1 MAENPRCVN
10 NDHTVNVQNPVKS
23 VPKHGL
29 LRSTAV
35 FGSMTFL
42 SRMAGLARDLLQA
55 SLFGTGA
62 AVSAFVIA
70 YRIPNYLRRIFAEGS
85 FSSAFVPVLSELRE
99 KGDEAQIQDFL
110 NHIAGALLAAVLLV
124 TACGIALSPW
134 LARLFLLLAG
144 KDSELVGLTADMMRI
159 TFPYLAFISMTAL
172 AGAVMNSF
180 RHFGLPAFI
189 PVLHNLAIIF
199 AMLVLAQYFKVPAFA
214 LAWGVFLAGLLQF
227 CVMWPALRRFGLK
240 PHFKLDFK
248 HPGVQRVFK
257 LMLPTIF
264 SSSVAQLN
272 LLVGTVFASAL
283 VVNAQSWLYYS
294 DRLTELPLGLFG
306 VAIGTVI
313 LPHLSRQHAAE
324 NREGYNHALDW
335 GMKTVCLVGIPAA
348 VGLMVLAEPL
358 CASLFQYGKF
368 TAQDTR
374 MVAAAVS
381 AMSVGIPAFML
392 SKVLLPAFYSRH
404 DTRTP
409 MKVAVWTVLVNIAL
423 IAGLVTV
430 LRRLDSPFAHV
441 GIALAT
447 ALAGIFNA
455 VALQRM
461 LHREGA
467 YRPEAGWGGWLLKIA
482 AACTVMVLV
491 VLCIRWQVGDWRVLP
506 GMQRV
511 GWLSVAVIAGAS
523 SYLATHWAFGLRLR
537 HLREF

>member
-1 MAENPRCVN
+1 MAENLRCVN
-10 NDHTVNVQNPVKS
+10 NDRTVNVQDSVKS
-23 VPKHGL
+23 VSKHGL

-35 FGSMTFL
+35 FGSMTFI
-42 SRMAGLARDLLQA
+42 SRLAGLARDLLQA

-99 KGDEAQIQDFL
+99 KGDETQVQDFL
-110 NHIAGALLAAVLLV
+110 NHIAGALLAVVLVV

-134 LARLFLLLAG
+134 LARLFLLMAG
-144 KDSELVGLTADMMRI
+144 RDSELVGLTADMMRI

-240 PHFKLDFK
+240 PQFKLDYR

-257 LMLPTIF
+257 LMLPTVF

-294 DRLTELPLGLFG
+294 DRLTEFPLGLFG

-335 GMKTVCLVGIPAA
+335 GMKTVCLIGIPAA
-348 VGLMVLAEPL
+348 VGLMLLAEPL

-368 TAQDTR
+368 DAQDTR

-381 AMSVGIPAFML
+381 AMSIGIPAFML
-392 SKVLLPAFYSRH
+392 SKVLLPAFFSRH
-404 DTRTP
+404 DTKTP
-409 MKVAVWTVLVNIAL
+409 MKVAVWTVLVNIVL
-423 IAGLVTV
+423 IALLVSL
-430 LRRLDSPFAHV
+430 LRWLESPFAHV

-455 VALQRM
+455 IALAR
-461 LHREGA
+461 LLRNEGV
-467 YRPEAGWGGWLLKIA
+467 YSPEPGWGRWLLKIA
-482 AACTVMVLV
+482 VACAVMAAV
-491 VLCIRWQVGDWRVLP
+491 VLLISWQVGDWRLLP
-506 GMQRV
+506 GLHRI
-511 GWLSVAVIAGAS
+511 GWLLAAVVAGAS
-523 SYLATHWAFGLRLR
+523 SYLATHWAFGLRLH

>member
-1 MAENPRCVN
+1 MAENLSCVN
-10 NDHTVNVQNPVKS
+10 NDRTVNVQDSVKS
-23 VPKHGL
+23 VSKHGL

-35 FGSMTFL
+35 FGSMTFI
-42 SRMAGLARDLLQA
+42 SRLAGLARDLLQA

-99 KGDEAQIQDFL
+99 KGDAAQVQDFL
-110 NHIAGALLAAVLLV
+110 NHIAGALLAAVLVV

-134 LARLFLLLAG
+134 LARLFLLMAG

-257 LMLPTIF
+257 LMLPTVF

-294 DRLTELPLGLFG
+294 DRLTEFPLGLFG

-335 GMKTVCLVGIPAA
+335 GMKTVCLIGIPAA
-348 VGLMVLAEPL
+348 VGLMILAEPL

-368 TAQDTR
+368 GAQDTR

-381 AMSVGIPAFML
+381 AMSIGIPAFML
-392 SKVLLPAFYSRH
+392 SKVLLPAFFSRH
-404 DTRTP
+404 DTKTP
-409 MKVAVWTVLVNIAL
+409 MHVAVWTVFVNIVL
-423 IAGLVTV
+423 IASMVTV
-430 LRRLDSPFAHV
+430 LRWLESPFAHV

-455 VALQRM
+455 FALERI
-461 LHREGA
+461 LRREGV
-467 YRPEAGWGGWLLKIA
+467 YSPEAGWGRWLLKIA
-482 AACTVMVLV
+482 IACTVMATV
-491 VLCIRWQVGDWRVLP
+491 VLLIRWQVGDWRLLP
-506 GMQRV
+506 GLHRI
-511 GWLSVAVIAGAS
+511 GWLLVAVIAGAS
-523 SYLATHWAFGLRLR
+523 SYLATHWAFGLRLH
-537 HLREF
+537 HLREV

>member
-1 MAENPRCVN
+1 
-10 NDHTVNVQNPVKS
+10 
-23 VPKHGL
+23 
-29 LRSTAV
+29 
-35 FGSMTFL
+35 MTFL
-42 SRMAGLARDLLQA
+42 SRMAGLARDLMQA

-85 FSSAFVPVLSELRE
+85 FASAFVPVLSELRE
-99 KGDEAQIQDFL
+99 KGDEAQVQDFL

-124 TACGIALSPW
+124 TALGIALSPW

-144 KDSELVGLTADMMRI
+144 RDSELVGLTAEMMRI

-199 AMLVLAQYFKVPAFA
+199 AMLVLAQYFRVPAFA

-227 CVMWPALRRFGLK
+227 CVMWPALRRFGVL
-240 PHFKLDFK
+240 PRLQLDFR

-257 LMLPTIF
+257 LMLPTVF

-294 DRLTELPLGLFG
+294 DRLTEFPLGLFG

-324 NREGYNHALDW
+324 DQEGYNRALDW
-335 GMKTVCLVGIPAA
+335 GMRLVCLIGLPAA
-348 VGLMVLAEPL
+348 VGLVVLAEPL

-381 AMSVGIPAFML
+381 AMGIGIPAFML

-409 MKVAVWTVLVNIAL
+409 MKVAVWTVIVNIVL
-423 IAGLVTV
+423 IATLVSA
-430 LRRLDSPFAHV
+430 LRWLGSPYGHL
-441 GIALAT
+441 GIAMAT

-455 VALQRM
+455 VALQR
-461 LHREGA
+461 LLRREGA
-467 YRPEAGWGGWLLKIA
+467 YRPLPGWGRWLVRITV
-482 AACTVMVLV
+482 ACTVMAAV
-491 VLCIRWQVGDWRVLP
+491 VLAIRWQIGDWRMLP
-506 GMQRV
+506 GLQRV
-511 GWLSVAVIAGAS
+511 GWLAVAVLAGAG
-523 SYLATHWAFGLRLR
+523 SYFVSHWLMGLRPR
-537 HLREF
+537 HLREVQGL

>member
-10 NDHTVNVQNPVKS
+10 NDRTVNVQDSVKS
-23 VPKHGL
+23 VSKHGL

-35 FGSMTFL
+35 FGSMTFI

-110 NHIAGALLAAVLLV
+110 DHIAGALLAVVLAV
-124 TACGIALSPW
+124 TAAGIALSPL

-144 KDSELVGLTADMMRI
+144 KDSELVELTASMMRI
-159 TFPYLAFISMTAL
+159 TFPYLTFISMTAL

-180 RHFGLPAFI
+180 RHFGLPAVI

-199 AMLVLAQYFKVPAFA
+199 AMLVLAQYFEVPAFA

-227 CVMWPALRRFGLK
+227 CVMWPALRRFGVK

-294 DRLTELPLGLFG
+294 DRLTEFPLGLFG

-335 GMKTVCLVGIPAA
+335 GMKTVCLIGIPAA
-348 VGLMVLAEPL
+348 VGLMVLAEPV

-381 AMSVGIPAFML
+381 AMSIGIPAFML

-404 DTRTP
+404 DTKTP
-409 MKVAVWTVLVNIAL
+409 MKVAVWTVMVNIAL
-423 IAGLVTV
+423 IAVLVST
-430 LRRLDSPFAHV
+430 LRWLQSPFAHV

-447 ALAGIFNA
+447 AMAGIFNA
-455 VALQRM
+455 IALER
-461 LHREGA
+461 LLRRDGV
-467 YRPEAGWGGWLLKIA
+467 YSPEAGWGRWLLKIA
-482 AACTVMVLV
+482 AACAVMTAV
-491 VLCIRWQVGDWRVLP
+491 VLLIRWQVGDWRLLP
-506 GMQRV
+506 GLHRI
-511 GWLSVAVIAGAS
+511 GWLLVAVIAGAS
-523 SYLATHWAFGLRLR
+523 SYLATHWAFGLRLH
-537 HLREF
+537 HLREV

>member
-1 MAENPRCVN
+1 MAENLRCVN
-10 NDHTVNVQNPVKS
+10 NDRTVNVQDSVKS
-23 VPKHGL
+23 VSKHGL

-35 FGSMTFL
+35 FGSMTFI
-42 SRMAGLARDLLQA
+42 SRLAGLARDLLQA

-99 KGDEAQIQDFL
+99 KGDAAQVQDFL
-110 NHIAGALLAAVLLV
+110 NHIAGALLAAVLVV

-134 LARLFLLLAG
+134 LARLFLLMAG

-257 LMLPTIF
+257 LMLPTVF

-294 DRLTELPLGLFG
+294 DRLTEFPLGLFG

-335 GMKTVCLVGIPAA
+335 GMKTVCLIGIPAA
-348 VGLMVLAEPL
+348 VGLMILAEPL

-368 TAQDTR
+368 GAQDTR

-381 AMSVGIPAFML
+381 AMSIGIPAFML
-392 SKVLLPAFYSRH
+392 SKVLLPAFFSRH
-404 DTRTP
+404 DTKTP
-409 MKVAVWTVLVNIAL
+409 MHVAVWTVFVNIVL
-423 IAGLVTV
+423 IASMVTV
-430 LRRLDSPFAHV
+430 LRWLESPFAHV

-455 VALQRM
+455 FALERI
-461 LHREGA
+461 LRREGV
-467 YRPEAGWGGWLLKIA
+467 YSPEAGWGRWLLKIA
-482 AACTVMVLV
+482 IACTVMATV
-491 VLCIRWQVGDWRVLP
+491 VLLIRWQVGDWRLLP
-506 GMQRV
+506 GLHRI
-511 GWLSVAVIAGAS
+511 GWLLVAVIAGAS
-523 SYLATHWAFGLRLR
+523 SYLATHWAFGLRLH
-537 HLREF
+537 HLREV